1 MKKEPNTE
9 DVNLLDLFIIIW
21 KGKYK
26 VILIS
31 TLIVLAIL
39 YNHKNQEIIYT
50 ATTQIQKIS
59 NNEQLKYEN
68 LNSYINLY
76 YSKDII
82 KKINIAL
89 RNTQSS

>member
-82 KKINIAL
+82 KKL
-89 RNTQSS
+89 TF